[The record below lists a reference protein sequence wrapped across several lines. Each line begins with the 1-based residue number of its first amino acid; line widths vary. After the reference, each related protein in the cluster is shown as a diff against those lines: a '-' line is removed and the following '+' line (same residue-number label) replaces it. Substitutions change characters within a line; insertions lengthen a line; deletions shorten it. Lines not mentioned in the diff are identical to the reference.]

1 MAYVYPENKLE
12 IVDGSL
18 LPQPALPSDLVLI
31 VERAYSGPSNRLY
44 IVEDLATARQL
55 YGERSP
61 IINLA
66 NRAVA
71 SRAPNVALF
80 RIGGRAHEYINIFG
94 QDSSLRL
101 TTESIAAA
109 DNLKVY
115 VGPEPKNSTRQCVI
129 IYEGDRVLYSNVL
142 GAEVTSRKVVVEGFD
157 KRTNE
162 VTIGTPAEP
171 VAFTKLLGAMGKA
184 GAATA
189 AAKQANVENPD
200 DGVAGE
206 YVVVAIAGIPGFD
219 PLKSDLTSITLKTDS
234 GENVSYKV
242 TKDKA
247 NLIINPYVDG
257 VSEKIKPADT
267 VSVSFTI
274 KTEDKEVEEKGIKY
288 IPAKD
293 SINATW
299 TELYEELDQALGE
312 LELINTKALL
322 VGDWFNV
329 PNVAHGSKDTNRLD
343 YILATEQD
351 DGTMKYEWS
360 EHRFHYQKQGGAPG
374 ETTINIDEA
383 DMGLNGQP
391 SILKQYNEVDIVH
404 RLGTMAYSRL
414 GDGNF
419 VNIVVGAKGPANSS
433 AKALTDWIGT
443 TPKRDLNGRIVENG
457 SGLLGHKLMV
467 GDVTYSGG
475 YFATA
480 NGYVDGDILVDRT
493 GFPVDLGKHISVVV
507 SQVTSQNLTTQ
518 VTSGAAAYA
527 GLVSLLT
534 AGNSTTNALVPSHAL
549 MTNMKENK
557 RRELAEAGYVVFLE
571 RPRGLVVYS
580 GDVATRDNSDFDYI
594 STAVTIAEVTKLIT
608 EVTDP
613 YLGKGTDIIM
623 LTALKAALETALANA
638 QRQGWFLSY
647 KFTIRR
653 DGPNTLLIPFSIEAK
668 DELRRISNVVR
679 LVRSD
684 FSIEL

>member
-71 SRAPNVALF
+71 ARAPNIALF

-94 QDSSLRL
+94 EDTSLRL

-115 VGPEPKNSTRQCVI
+115 VGPEPKNTTRQCVI
-129 IYEGDRVLYSNVL
+129 IYEGDRVLFSDVL

-162 VTIGTPAEP
+162 VTIGTPTEP
-171 VAFTKLLGAMGKA
+171 VAFTKLLEAMGKA
-184 GAATA
+184 GAATT

-200 DGVAGE
+200 DDVAGE
-206 YVVVAIAGIPGFD
+206 YVVIAVADIPGFD
-219 PLKSDLTSITLKTDS
+219 TQKSDVSSITLKTTS
-234 GENVSYKV
+234 GESVAYKV

-247 NLIINPYVDG
+247 NLIINSYVDG
-257 VSEKIKPADT
+257 ISEKVKPSDSL
-267 VSVSFTI
+267 SVSFTI
-274 KTEDKEVEEKGIKY
+274 KSESSELEKQGVKY

-293 SINATW
+293 SINASW
-299 TELYEELDQALGE
+299 KELYEELDQALYE

-329 PNVAHGSKDTNRLD
+329 PNIAHGSKEANRLD
-343 YILATEQD
+343 YVLATEQD

-360 EHRFHYQKQGGAPG
+360 EHRYHYQKQGGAPG
-374 ETTINIDEA
+374 EITTNIDEA

-391 SILKQYNEVDIVH
+391 SILKHYNEVDIVH
-404 RLGTMAYSRL
+404 RLGMMAYNRL

-433 AKALTDWIGT
+433 AKALADWVGT
-443 TPKRDLNGRIVENG
+443 TPKRDLNGRILENG
-457 SGLLGHKLMV
+457 TGLLGHKLMV
-467 GDVTYSGG
+467 GDVTYPGG
-475 YFATA
+475 YFATT

-493 GFPVDLGKHISVVV
+493 GFPVDLGKHISVVI

-527 GLVSLLT
+527 GLVALLS
-534 AGNSTTNALVPSHAL
+534 AGNSTTNALVPGHAL

-557 RRELAEAGYVVFLE
+557 RRELTEAGYVVFLE

-580 GDVATRDNSDFDYI
+580 GDVATRENSDFDYI
-594 STAVTIAEVTKLIT
+594 STAVTIAEVSKLIT

-613 YLGKGTDIIM
+613 YLGKGTDVVM

-647 KFTIRR
+647 RFTIRR

-679 LVRSD
+679 LARND
-684 FSIEL
+684 FTIEL